1 MPTIAG
7 TFLEHSDSVLKGTS
21 RYLIFNWSVI
31 NDHGWWLVDTDF
43 KVLFLDTATWT
54 LMDSYQI
61 RKRYSRPP
69 LPVTR
74 LQQQHVSSNAS
85 FSPSISSL
93 IINAYQLSVFS
104 NDHVIFLQQF
114 FLLLFIFHL
123 WKMMCTHLGA
133 VEQIWLNL
141 IELVQSQYFSS

>member
-1 MPTIAG
+1 M
-7 TFLEHSDSVLKGTS
+7 
-21 RYLIFNWSVI
+21 
-31 NDHGWWLVDTDF
+31 DTDF

-85 FSPSISSL
+85 FSLSISSL
-93 IINAYQLSVFS
+93 IINAHQLTVFS
-104 NDHVIFLQQF
+104 NYHVIFFATF
-114 FLLLFIFHL
+114 FSSSLHLSSLEDDGHTFGGCRANMVESNRTCSIPILFKL
-123 WKMMCTHLGA
+123 ERALSLKSLYLKKNSKNTS
-133 VEQIWLNL
+133 LNL
-141 IELVQSQYFSS
+141 QTERNQIFNLTIR